1 MSSLHAI
8 SDELLG
14 EIQKALSNQEHWIAY
29 NTIPYLLE
37 KGDMY
42 FFNDQDEAKEFAS
55 ENISDYD
62 SYSVIHAQSIADLFR
77 QIPYEQHLSS
87 KKLSI
92 MNEQNFEYLKDNI
105 KYMGFGEKLFPELE
119 TQLKTGAPQFQLH
132 YAAEV
137 NRKPFEA
144 TLNFR
149 KSDNSD
155 LYFFNSYRASLKRNN
170 GETKDQVFYL
180 NKGKG
185 VTAKEAYN
193 LLEGRAVYKELANKE
208 GQPYKAWIQLDFDK
222 RDNSNNHEVNQY
234 HEKYGYKLME
244 AVGKYA
250 ISELKDPEKHKALMQ
265 SLQKGNLQA
274 VTIEKE
280 GSISKMFLEANPQY
294 KTVNLYDGE
303 LKRVPK
309 EALERYMS
317 VEHSGKDMKQE
328 NKKEVK
334 QDVSGDK
341 KQGISKKGDAP
352 MQTKSKSKGRKASL

>member
-8 SDELLG
+8 SNELLG

-42 FFNDQDEAKEFAS
+42 FFNSTDAAKEFAS
-55 ENISDYD
+55 ENISDFD
-62 SYSVIHAQSIADLFR
+62 SYRVIHAQSIADLFS
-77 QIPYEQHLSS
+77 QIPYEQNLSS
-87 KKLSI
+87 KNISI

-105 KYMGFGEKLFPELE
+105 KYMGFGEKLFSELE
-119 TQLKTGAPQFQLH
+119 NNLKTGAPQFQLH

-155 LYFFNSYRASLKRNN
+155 LYFFNSYYASLKRNN
-170 GETKDQVFYL
+170 GEVKDQAFYL
-180 NKGKG
+180 HKGKG

-193 LLEGRAVYKELANKE
+193 LLEGRAVYKELTNKE
-208 GQPYKAWIQLDFDK
+208 GQAYNAWIQLGFGKKDH
-222 RDNSNNHEVNQY
+222 NNNHEVKQY
-234 HEKYGYKLME
+234 HENYSYDLKGTLS
-244 AVGKYA
+244 KYA
-250 ISELKDPEKHKALMQ
+250 ITELQSPDKTDALLQ
-265 SLQKGNLQA
+265 SLRKGNIQA

-280 GSISKMFLEANPQY
+280 GMVSKMFLEANPQF
-294 KTVNLYDGE
+294 KSVNLYDGE
-303 LKRVPK
+303 MKRVPK

-317 VEHSGKDMKQE
+317 VEHSVKDIKQE

-334 QDVSGDK
+334 QEVGGEV
-341 KQGISKKGDAP
+341 KQGFSKKGDAP
-352 MQTKSKSKGRKASL
+352 KQSISKSKGKKASL